1 MATLVSINVSIR
13 VLCFKDELSALRGG
27 RKRLGFGYSTE
38 DIDEAM
44 KEIADIEAE
53 LLEDMYGVE
62 INYAESMESLNK
74 QIVCPVCQVDSV
86 EETGSGVVRCRSK
99 VRFYLH
105 GRNIF

>member
-1 MATLVSINVSIR
+1 M
-13 VLCFKDELSALRGG
+13 RGG
-27 RKRLGFGYSTE
+27 RKRLGFGYSSE

-62 INYAESMESLNK
+62 INYAESMETMDK

-99 VRFYLH
+99 VEF
-105 GRNIF
+105 NMEDIE

>member
-62 INYAESMESLNK
+62 INYAESMESINK
-74 QIVCPVCQVDSV
+74 PRVSGGQCRGDWVWGGQVQIQ
-86 EETGSGVVRCRSK
+86 GRSFK
-99 VRFYLH
+99 WQ
-105 GRNIF
+105 